1 LMLQDAWAW
10 ISASLPS
17 ASGKSSM
24 DIIIVVACFLFFFFG
39 CDRSEFISPDL
50 VLALTSH
57 RSSCFHFSIDQ

>member
-1 LMLQDAWAW
+1 MREHGFRLPYHPLQVSRRWT
-10 ISASLPS
+10 SSSSSSL
-17 ASGKSSM
+17 
-24 DIIIVVACFLFFFFG
+24 VFCFFFG